1 MVQREKMSNLQQA
14 ITLMEDIQ
22 NDPTVSEKVKKRI
35 KNMKQELQETKE
47 DKISLKINKILADLE
62 DISNDVN
69 IPAFV
74 RTQIWHMTS
83 ILESAQ

>member
-1 MVQREKMSNLQQA
+1 MSNLQQA

>member
-1 MVQREKMSNLQQA
+1 MNEFQQA
-14 ITLMEDIQ
+14 LTLMEDIQ
-22 NDPTVSEKVKKRI
+22 NDPTVSDKVKKKI
-35 KNMKQELQETKE
+35 GNMHKELKKSSK
-47 DKISLKINKILADLE
+47 DNRSLKINKILAELE

-83 ILESAQ
+83 MLESV